1 MSPSSP
7 YGRVS
12 DGDPHDG
19 AAGRAGAAAAA
30 RNRPAGNDYSQ
41 AAGDDDEDGD
51 DDEGEEGPAPGAA
64 SGDASPRSASKRRA
78 SMGKWSEEEDEQLRR
93 AVKEFRA
100 KNWKKIAARLRGRT
114 DVQCLHRW
122 QKVLR
127 PGLVK
132 GPWTAEEDATLL
144 RLVRACGTKKWS
156 HIARQLNGRLGKQC
170 RERFYNHLDQNI
182 NKSEWTEE
190 EDRTL
195 LAAHEELGNR
205 WAEIA
210 KRLPGRTDN
219 AIKNRW
225 NSTLKRLRTISSNL
239 KNGQADAL
247 SSPRQKTLP
256 LPRDANI
263 KAIVMCTARRDSM
276 SSCTD
281 DDDGGAG
288 EDNDKIAA
296 EALSVLAGSS
306 GDHRSASKRKALSVD
321 VDPSEAKRRRDDA
334 DLLLELNRGASVSSA
349 SSG

>member
-1 MSPSSP
+1 
-7 YGRVS
+7 VS
-12 DGDPHDG
+12 DDQQDGVTGTVASASRNQDG
-19 AAGRAGAAAAA
+19 A
-30 RNRPAGNDYSQ
+30 NDYCED
-41 AAGDDDEDGD
+41 AGDGDED
-51 DDEGEEGPAPGAA
+51 EEGHVGESYGATA
-64 SGDASPRSASKRRA
+64 DQSTGDRRNMLKRRA
-78 SMGKWSEEEDEQLRR
+78 SMGKWSEEEDEALRR
-93 AVKEFRA
+93 AVKEFRG
-100 KNWKKIAARLRGRT
+100 KNWKKIAGRLRGRT

-144 RLVRACGTKKWS
+144 RLVKTCGTKKWS

-170 RERFYNHLDQNI
+170 RERYYNHLDQNI
-182 NKSEWTEE
+182 NKSEWTED

-195 LAAHEELGNR
+195 LEAHEELGNR

-239 KNGQADAL
+239 HGQMDAF
-247 SSPRQKTLP
+247 SSPRRKALP

-263 KAIVMCTARRDSM
+263 KAIVMCTTRRDSM

-281 DDDGGAG
+281 DDDGGTG

-296 EALSVLAGSS
+296 EALSGLAGS
-306 GDHRSASKRKALSVD
+306 GGGHHNATKRKSVAVD
-321 VDPSEAKRRRDDA
+321 VDPTEAKRRRDDA

-349 SSG
+349 SSA

>member
-1 MSPSSP
+1 MV
-7 YGRVS
+7 GRVGAPEDAG
-12 DGDPHDG
+12 DGDEDEEDHVEDSYGAAVAIAAASNGDG
-19 AAGRAGAAAAA
+19 AR
-30 RNRPAGNDYSQ
+30 RNAL
-41 AAGDDDEDGD
+41 
-51 DDEGEEGPAPGAA
+51 
-64 SGDASPRSASKRRA
+64 KRRA
-78 SMGKWSEEEDEQLRR
+78 SMGKWSEEEDEALRR
-93 AVKEFRA
+93 AVKEFRG
-100 KNWKKIAARLRGRT
+100 KNWKKIAGKLRGRT

-144 RLVRACGTKKWS
+144 RLVQTCGTKKWS

-170 RERFYNHLDQNI
+170 RERYYNHLDQNI
-182 NKSEWTEE
+182 NKSEWTEV

-195 LAAHEELGNR
+195 LEAHEELGNR

-239 KNGQADAL
+239 NGQVDAM
-247 SSPRQKTLP
+247 SGPRRKNLP
-256 LPRDANI
+256 LQRDGSI
-263 KAIVMCTARRDSM
+263 KAIVMCTTRRDSM

-281 DDDGGAG
+281 DDDAGA
-288 EDNDKIAA
+288 DNDKIAA
-296 EALSVLAGSS
+296 EALSGLAGSV
-306 GDHRSASKRKALSVD
+306 GGPHNATKRKSTAVD
-321 VDPSEAKRRRDDA
+321 ADPSEAKRRRDDA